1 MNPRI
6 THCLERLRDA
16 FHEAI
21 INSEEIAN
29 AMEAITEA
37 GFNATLLVDVALKQ
51 ADQETL
57 PVPYSEVTAS
67 DSKFLHSVGITA
79 AEVPQG

>member
-37 GFNATLLVDVALKQ
+37 GFNATLLVDVALKRP
-51 ADQETL
+51 DQE
-57 PVPYSEVTAS
+57 PVPDAELIAS
-67 DSKFLHSVGITA
+67 DSEFLHSVGITS
-79 AEVPQG
+79 AEVPLQQ

>member
-21 INSEEIAN
+21 INSKEIAD

-37 GFNATLLVDVALKQ
+37 GFNATLLVDVELKRP
-51 ADQETL
+51 DQE
-57 PVPYSEVTAS
+57 PVPDAELIAS
-67 DSKFLHSVGITA
+67 DSEFLHSVGITSA
-79 AEVPQG
+79 GDPLQQ